1 MDQPVQE
8 LSPRERMLVIRD
20 RLTATYFEA
29 RTEYEYLK
37 DQAEEAKRKMD
48 SLAFQLVDVI
58 DQCGGDHYFKDGMRV
73 DTKRHFGISVTQE
86 NSDVWRSWL
95 SERFGDDEP
104 FLKTVVD
111 KSNLQDR
118 IKSDLE
124 GGNLTPDEV
133 PDWANLKTTKIIS
146 ITGWKK

>member
-1 MDQPVQE
+1 MDQPAQE

-37 DQAEEAKRKMD
+37 DQAEDAKRKMD

-86 NSDVWRSWL
+86 NSDAWRSWL
-95 SERFGDDEP
+95 SDRYGDDAP
-104 FLKTVVD
+104 FLKEVVD
-111 KSNLQDR
+111 KPSVSER
-118 IKSDLE
+118 IRTELE
-124 GGNLTPDEV
+124 GDSLVADQV

-146 ITGWKK
+146 VTGWKK